1 MHLLTG
7 CACLVQGPVGVS
19 NKHVETAIDEG
30 SGKLTMLYQVST
42 ISIQI
47 QTSTL
52 CRTSSATS
60 VRCCL
65 SRFLAKLE
73 IVLYKRFLRVCSTE
87 AQGPTSNA
95 PTVVS
100 SS

>member
-47 QTSTL
+47 QTSTVQDQL
-52 CRTSSATS
+52 CNECP
-60 VRCCL
+60 VL
-65 SRFLAKLE
+65 LE
-73 IVLYKRFLRVCSTE
+73 QIP
-87 AQGPTSNA
+87 G
-95 PTVVS
+95 
-100 SS
+100 